1 MDPRKVT
8 SVKLSRDKIRDEA
21 EQFRKDHI
29 FTPDLPVDIEHV
41 VEATMGIRIIPIE
54 SLQKDC
60 DMEGFISKDY
70 SCIYV
75 DEFLYTDD
83 RYYKRVRFTIAH
95 EVGHYVLHRS
105 TIDNQKF
112 RSEKDWM
119 EFRTGI
125 DYETL
130 GWFETQ
136 ASEFAG
142 RLLVP
147 IESLI
152 EEFRSK
158 REVVLRKYSSW
169 NAAPLSDDDLF
180 SMVAPLICGR
190 FDVSADVIERRLR
203 KENVLANLGR

>member
-95 EVGHYVLHRS
+95 EIGHYVLHRC
-105 TIDNQKF
+105 TIDDQKF
-112 RSEKDWM
+112 SSEKDWM

-152 EEFRSK
+152 EEFKSK
-158 REVVLRKYSSW
+158 REVALRKYAS
-169 NAAPLSDDDLF
+169 
-180 SMVAPLICGR
+180 
-190 FDVSADVIERRLR
+190 
-203 KENVLANLGR
+203 